1 MSTSSDHF
9 SHGSARRRVLVVDD
23 DQDVVQAMTFTLRLL
38 GYDVASARD
47 GTEALA
53 LLARFWPDAAILDL
67 CMPDLDGYEVA
78 RRIRALP
85 GGAELLLVAVSGMC
99 DVEHRQRSTA
109 AGFDHH
115 VGKPAKFT
123 EIAELIASA

>member
-9 SHGSARRRVLVVDD
+9 SHGSARRRVLGGDD

-53 LLARFWPDAAILDL
+53 LLDRFWPDAAILDL
-67 CMPDLDGYEVA
+67 CMPDLDGYEVE
-78 RRIRALP
+78 RRIRDNHS
-85 GGAELLLVAVSGMC
+85 GEELLQVAVSGM
-99 DVEHRQRSTA
+99 
-109 AGFDHH
+109 
-115 VGKPAKFT
+115 
-123 EIAELIASA
+123 